1 MRHDSADR
9 LLRDLRAAVADMD
22 KLIGATAGD
31 ANAAVTAA
39 RERISG
45 SLERTKE
52 ALVKGREYL
61 MDEAKDAAN
70 SVDRY
75 AQEHVWRVIGVAA
88 GVGLLVG
95 ILLGLGQSSRSR
107 RG

>member
-1 MRHDSADR
+1 VRHDNADR
-9 LLRDLRAAVADMD
+9 LFRDLRAAVADLD

-31 ANAAVTAA
+31 GNAAITAA

-45 SLERTKE
+45 SLERTKD
-52 ALVKGREYL
+52 ALAQGREYV
-61 MDEAKDAAN
+61 MDEAKDAAK

-75 AQEHVWRVIGVAA
+75 AQEHVWQVIGVAA

-95 ILLGLGQSSRSR
+95 ILLVLSQSSRSR
-107 RG
+107 RD